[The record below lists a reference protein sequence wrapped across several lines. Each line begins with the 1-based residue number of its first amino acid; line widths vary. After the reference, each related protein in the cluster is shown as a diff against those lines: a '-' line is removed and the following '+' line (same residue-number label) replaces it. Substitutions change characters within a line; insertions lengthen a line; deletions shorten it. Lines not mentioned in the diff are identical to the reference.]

1 MSDPT
6 SSASPSRLRIRELFP
21 RIVIGR
27 HRTGPTNSLTDVPG
41 VLVSTQSLHK
51 ANTDQAEIVPNSN
64 SPIRTRHAVH
74 TGVTTILPRKNWF
87 HDACYAGIFRF
98 NGSGEMTG
106 SHWIEETGLLNS
118 PIMITNSFSVGPCY
132 SGIYEYAMREYADQE
147 TGLADWFLLPVV
159 AETCDLFMNDIGAM
173 VVTSGMTVA
182 GIESA
187 SADPVP
193 EGNTGGGTGM
203 MCHGLKGGTGTASRV
218 LAGKVILEGQEEK
231 DVEYT
236 VATLVQANYGS
247 LWDLHIGRVP
257 VGKLMMDQKLRQ
269 TKEENLKPAPPKPKG
284 PSKDGS
290 IIAIV
295 ATDAP
300 LHPVQLQR
308 LAKRVTVGLARVGG
322 WGSNSSGDV
331 FLAFSTAAKI
341 PRATADGPFDNTTRV
356 QINTILDD
364 TSNSLFEAVAD
375 CAEESIYNAMC
386 MAEDTEGP
394 LGRTAKAIDLE
405 HLKELLEKHYID

>member
-1 MSDPT
+1 MSDST
-6 SSASPSRLRIRELFP
+6 SSPSPSRLRIRELFP
-21 RIVIGR
+21 RIVIGH

-41 VLVSTQSLHK
+41 VLVSVQSLRK
-51 ANTDQAEIVPNSN
+51 PNTAQPETVPNSN
-64 SPIRTRHAVH
+64 SPVRTRHAVN

-87 HDACYAGIFRF
+87 HEACHAGIFRF

-118 PIMITNSFSVGPCY
+118 PIVITNSFSVGPCY
-132 SGIYEYAMREYADQE
+132 SGIYEYAMREYADKE

-159 AETCDLFMNDIGAM
+159 AETCDLITNDIGAM
-173 VVTSGMTVA
+173 VVTSDMVVA
-182 GIESA
+182 GIENA
-187 SADPVP
+187 STDPVP

-203 MCHGLKGGTGTASRV
+203 MCHNLKAGTGSASRV
-218 LAGKVILEGQEEK
+218 IRGKVILEGQEEK
-231 DVEYT
+231 EVEYT

-247 LWDLHIGRVP
+247 IWDLHIGRVP
-257 VGKLMMDQKLRQ
+257 VGKLMMDPKLRQ
-269 TKEENLKPAPPKPKG
+269 LKEEPLKPKDKG
-284 PSKDGS
+284 PLKDGS

-300 LHPVQLQR
+300 LHPIQLQR

-341 PRATADGPFDNTTRV
+341 PRETADGPFDTATRV

-364 TSNSLFEAVAD
+364 TSNALFEAVAD
-375 CAEESIYNAMC
+375 CTEESIYNAMC
-386 MAEDTEGP
+386 MAEDTKGP
-394 LGRTAKAIDLE
+394 LGRDIKAINLE
-405 HLKELLEKHYID
+405 QLKVLLEKHYVD